1 MNVLLAMCSGS
12 SLILT
17 QIFIE
22 NYIIRFSPS
31 EILIRPFRHG
41 AKTPKIECHV
51 HKEELTSGV
60 PLNKPRASSRRTEQV
75 SDE

>member
-1 MNVLLAMCSGS
+1 M
-12 SLILT
+12 
-17 QIFIE
+17 
-22 NYIIRFSPS
+22 
-31 EILIRPFRHG
+31 RPFRHG